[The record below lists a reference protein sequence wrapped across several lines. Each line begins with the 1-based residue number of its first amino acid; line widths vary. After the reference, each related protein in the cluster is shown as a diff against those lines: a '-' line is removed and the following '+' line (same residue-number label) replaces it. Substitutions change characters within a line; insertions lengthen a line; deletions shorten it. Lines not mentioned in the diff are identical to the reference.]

1 MLIFSK
7 SSEGKNEFKK
17 SFNDYKKMQN
27 PIKNHVKV
35 QSIAMTFS
43 RSVED
48 DRSLSIHGDMASH
61 GHSVEQLKHWYD
73 MHRELGFKCELHCLG
88 PEAYVLV
95 TRDVFDSESL
105 CGELINVPW
114 DAISKRTKMYG
125 KWLDKIARVNTCITD
140 GFQLPSEGVSSQVPF
155 SSMPE
160 CQAARGFVGCLTGI
174 EGLYAEINYYPEK
187 NGFASGKKCGEGYI
201 GFHGDAERLDVIGS
215 NMGPSPRIL
224 VFRPYCNGQQNGPDT
239 RIVLQPGDMYI
250 MSEKATGF
258 DWKNRKIQTYRHAAG
273 SVKSMAK
280 IMKDQER
287 KAKKQAEKQAAKQ
300 AKVKAAKKEI
310 ADKHYKDILSR
321 KREREIQNQ
330 IDAEWEAA
338 NEKPKRTKCSATF
351 VDLDGK
357 KALQFYSKSKFPDA
371 KYLSNFTE
379 YKGTSVEKQFCKA
392 KYDFCQVECPDLT
405 GLTGAEVK
413 KLHGKTRL
421 FMSEKSIASWNDES
435 YQIMYGLI
443 CNRCANDQ
451 RFADLLTKYKYFLH
465 QENRSSAS
473 TFWGGRVTD
482 GILIGKNKLGLIM
495 EEVAQNL

>member
-1 MLIFSK
+1 MVA
-7 SSEGKNEFKK
+7 EGNHEFKK

-73 MHRELGFKCELHCLG
+73 MHRELGFKCELHRLG

-95 TRDVFDSESL
+95 TRDVFNSESL
-105 CGELINVPW
+105 CRELINVPW

-140 GFQLPSEGVSSQVPF
+140 GFQIPSEGVSSQVPF

-273 SVKSMAK
+273 SEKSMAK

-287 KAKKQAEKQAAKQ
+287 KAKKQAEAKAAKQ
-300 AKVKAAKKEI
+300 A
-310 ADKHYKDILSR
+310 SR
-321 KREREIQNQ
+321 KREREIQEE
-330 IDAEWEAA
+330 IVTA
-338 NEKPKRTKCSATF
+338 KRTKCSATF
-351 VDLDGK
+351 VDLNGK

-379 YKGTSVEKQFCKA
+379 YNGTSVEKEFCKA

-413 KLHGKTRL
+413 KLHGKKHL
-421 FMSEKSIASWNDES
+421 VMSEMSIASWNHES

-443 CNRCANDQ
+443 YNRCANDQ

-465 QENRSSAS
+465 QENRSRKP
-473 TFWGGRVTD
+473 FWGGRVTD